1 MSDNKPK
8 SPLKPNIFGHAP
20 TTKTLRYKVE
30 DANGNKHLI
39 IETISIDMSGKNAGL
54 TKNISARL
62 SNGQAVQ
69 DLTQLQSLERNGD
82 EINLLEPGYY
92 LKIQNKTGQVKK
104 IKYFNI
110 NFLSNSNTNDDI
122 NDLENKI
129 IKSVEMQCFA
139 DVNIGSHLSGG
150 IDSSLITAI
159 ASKFKKDLKAFH
171 GYFPEDKKSY
181 SEIEYARE
189 VAKHL
194 NIELFVVHQI

>member
-1 MSDNKPK
+1 M
-8 SPLKPNIFGHAP
+8 
-20 TTKTLRYKVE
+20 KTLENDKIKISPDAFGQYFRYQFYLNDK
-30 DANGNKHLI
+30 
-39 IETISIDMSGKNAGL
+39 TIS
-54 TKNISARL
+54 
-62 SNGQAVQ
+62 
-69 DLTQLQSLERNGD
+69 D

-171 GYFPEDKKSY
+171 GYF
-181 SEIEYARE
+181 RR
-189 VAKHL
+189 
-194 NIELFVVHQI
+194 